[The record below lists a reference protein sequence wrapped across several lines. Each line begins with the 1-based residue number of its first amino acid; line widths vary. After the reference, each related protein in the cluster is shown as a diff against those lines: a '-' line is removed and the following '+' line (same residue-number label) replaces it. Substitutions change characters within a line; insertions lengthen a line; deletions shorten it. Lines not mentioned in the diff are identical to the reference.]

1 MLRNVPMAALD
12 FLQSSFWSVTI
23 QIMPILHIIEGPV
36 GAGKTTYANQLG
48 RDLGTPPLVLDA
60 WMTNLFQA
68 DRPEVGLWPWY
79 AERKARCFSQIL
91 DLACRALNHGNDA
104 IVELGLIRAEDR
116 DRLYTNLDSEDRQFL
131 VHVLEAPRDE
141 RKRRVEKRNVD
152 QGETFAMHVSDEV
165 FEIASDMWEPIGEIE
180 RNRRADKFHIVD

>member
-60 WMTNLFQA
+60 WMTNLF
-68 DRPEVGLWPWY
+68 
-79 AERKARCFSQIL
+79 
-91 DLACRALNHGNDA
+91 
-104 IVELGLIRAEDR
+104 
-116 DRLYTNLDSEDRQFL
+116 
-131 VHVLEAPRDE
+131 
-141 RKRRVEKRNVD
+141 
-152 QGETFAMHVSDEV
+152 
-165 FEIASDMWEPIGEIE
+165 
-180 RNRRADKFHIVD
+180 